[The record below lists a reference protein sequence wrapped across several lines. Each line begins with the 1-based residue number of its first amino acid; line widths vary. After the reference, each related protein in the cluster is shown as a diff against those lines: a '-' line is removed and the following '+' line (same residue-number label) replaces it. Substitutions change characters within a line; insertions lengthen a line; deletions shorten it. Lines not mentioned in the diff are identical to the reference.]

1 MRTMK
6 VNAVAAVF
14 ELEELKA
21 METTKKALEELVHHI
36 GEDNTLM
43 STETGEIVGMAEL
56 ARVFGILDA
65 FIEHRCWE
73 IQTERFDG
81 NWDK

>member
-6 VNAVAAVF
+6 VNAVAAIF

-21 METTKKALEELVHHI
+21 METAKKALEELVHHI
-36 GEDNTLM
+36 GEDNTL
-43 STETGEIVGMAEL
+43 TGEIVGMAEL

-81 NWDK
+81 NWSK